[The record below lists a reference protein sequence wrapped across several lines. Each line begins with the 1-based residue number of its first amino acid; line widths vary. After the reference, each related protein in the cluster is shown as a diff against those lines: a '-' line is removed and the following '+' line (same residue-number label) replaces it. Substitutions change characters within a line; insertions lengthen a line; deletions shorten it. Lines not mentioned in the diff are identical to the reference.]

1 MHLKHHAAVGM
12 CITPRL
18 RSVVGKEL
26 SPRRRDDSL
35 ELARSLVTGSC
46 SDPEP
51 NLFAVSV
58 VISGR
63 AMNAARSEKTTDSV
77 TEEVNG

>member
-1 MHLKHHAAVGM
+1 M

-18 RSVVGKEL
+18 RSVVGKEW
-26 SPRRRDDSL
+26 SPRSRDESL
-35 ELARSLVTGSC
+35 ELAHCLVAGSC

-51 NLFAVSV
+51 NLFAVSI
-58 VISGR
+58 VILGR
-63 AMNAARSEKTTDSV
+63 AMNAASEKTMDSV